1 MYLYLYALIL
11 VFVHKMMYNRSR
23 IRKGEEIK
31 NNNKVTQE
39 ENYMKIRNLE
49 KTVVEPLTAHII
61 REDI

>member
-31 NNNKVTQE
+31 KQQQSDTGGKLY
-39 ENYMKIRNLE
+39 ENQK
-49 KTVVEPLTAHII
+49 P
-61 REDI
+61 